1 MRNEGTLILMRNF
14 KADFDSGMTI
24 DQIARKYGIS
34 PRHTRKL
41 LDEIAKQEGVDRE
54 YFLRRPHK
62 KHEITQTP
70 TLPTIVGSKEL
81 LKMFDSV
88 DKEMASIMNMIEE
101 MELKLVKFDEK
112 WGAIDNE

>member
-1 MRNEGTLILMRNF
+1 MRNF

-24 DQIARKYGIS
+24 ADISRKYGVS
-34 PRHTRKL
+34 ARHIRSEL
-41 LDEIAKQEGVDRE
+41 LSEIAEQEGVDRE

-101 MELKLVKFDEK
+101 MELKLAEFEKK
-112 WGAIDNE
+112 WGETENGR